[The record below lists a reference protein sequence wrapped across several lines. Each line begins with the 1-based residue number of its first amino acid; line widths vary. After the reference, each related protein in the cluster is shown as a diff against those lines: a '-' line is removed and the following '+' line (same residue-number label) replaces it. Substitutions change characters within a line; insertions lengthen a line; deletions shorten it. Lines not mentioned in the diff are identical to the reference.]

1 MHKAMKIRSTLNDTY
16 SMRYFIAIFISL
28 IYISTFADNNDQFVT
43 LDKFLRAIM
52 TEYRIPGLAIAVVEK
67 DSVIFQKGYGIAD
80 PSKRQ
85 VTPKTPFFLGSVTKS
100 FTSIAVLKLV
110 EIGRLDLDTPIIKYL
125 SWFTMKDAN
134 VKSCSSNR
142 ITLRQL
148 LHHTSGISSLT
159 GQIALPKSYDKSDA
173 LELQVRSFSNTSLA
187 HEPGTCFEYANANYQ
202 IAGLVAQV
210 ISGQSIEDIIHDKIF
225 IPLKMSHS
233 YTSPKSA
240 KLDGL
245 VTGYRWWF
253 GYPIDF
259 PNQPFPRGCFP
270 SGFLISTVEDL
281 SHYLIAQMNNGFYRD
296 STILSSKYMTLLHE
310 PDLNNYAMGWY
321 IGQNGEIEHGGH
333 LECFGAHLYID
344 SKNKRGIALLI
355 NVNRGAGCGHVYQ
368 IAPTIAKLLSGESV
382 FIPTVDNG
390 SRNNL
395 LQLFGVFI
403 IIVIWL
409 SWSFCKLKKWSK
421 AEKLGLTG
429 IKLKLFLIIP
439 LVIEGLIVV
448 VLFKVIPTYISVAF
462 LHSPDIMRFWI
473 LILCT
478 LIVWSVIRTIWLV
491 YLSYFKSNKI

>member
-1 MHKAMKIRSTLNDTY
+1 
-16 SMRYFIAIFISL
+16 MRYFIIILFSL
-28 IYISTFADNNDQFVT
+28 IHISTFAGNHDKYES
-43 LDKFLRAIM
+43 LDKFLKGCM
-52 TEYRIPGLAIAVVEK
+52 TEYRIPGLAIAVVEQ
-67 DSVIFQKGYGIAD
+67 DSVVFQKGYGIAD
-80 PSKRQ
+80 PTERQ
-85 VTPKTPFFLGSVTKS
+85 VTIKTPFFLGSVTKS
-100 FTSIAVLKLV
+100 FTAIAVLKLV
-110 EIGRLDLDTPIIKYL
+110 EIGRINLDTPIIRYL
-125 SWFTMKDAN
+125 PWFTMKDGA
-134 VKSCSSNR
+134 VRSYSSNR

-159 GQIALPKSYDKSDA
+159 GQITLSKKYDKFDA

-187 HEPGTCFEYANANYQ
+187 HEPGTCYEYANANYQ

-210 ISGQSIEDIIHDKIF
+210 VSGQSIEDIIRDKIF

-253 GYPIDF
+253 GYPIAF
-259 PNQPFPRGCFP
+259 PSQPFPRGCFP
-270 SGFLISTVEDL
+270 SGFCISTVEDL

-296 STILSSKYMTLLHE
+296 STILSSKYMTLMHE
-310 PDLNNYAMGWY
+310 PGLNNYAMGWY

-382 FIPTVDNG
+382 FVPPVDKGN
-390 SRNNL
+390 RNNL

-403 IIVIWL
+403 VIIIWL

-429 IKLKLFLIIP
+429 IKLKLFLLIP

-462 LHSPDIMRFWI
+462 LHSPDIMIFWI

-478 LIVWSVIRTIWLV
+478 LIGWSVIRTFWLI
-491 YLSYFKSNKI
+491 YLSYFKTIKL